1 VRTECQSD
9 AVVGRAV
16 EIRKASGKQSVFS
29 WRLTDAS
36 EDNDVRDVGKLFH
49 VRATATG
56 KARSPVERRVGGTTS
71 VNVDDERR
79 RRRATRSDT
88 RCRSRDKYDVAS

>member
-1 VRTECQSD
+1 MRTECQSD

-36 EDNDVRDVGKLFH
+36 EDNDVRDVGRLFH
-49 VRATATG
+49 VHAAATG
-56 KARSPVERRVGGTTS
+56 TAQTCTMYRSADHVPDVVQWRWSGNVVALMSSPVSTEMGDS
-71 VNVDDERR
+71 
-79 RRRATRSDT
+79 S
-88 RCRSRDKYDVAS
+88 